1 MELSGLIFVALAVV
15 WAVVLIPKALRHHDE
30 AARTRALDTV
40 SEEARVLA
48 RRELVG
54 EQREPRLVVQRPSVP
69 APRTESPAVPVIPSP
84 RRPMDRRRLAA
95 VHRTAAAAAARR
107 RRRVLVVLQL
117 ATLGVAVGSYVGT
130 LQPWAAA
137 IPGGVVLGFL
147 VLARVL
153 VRRERA
159 RWQQALAALPAR
171 AADPE
176 PASAVDPVETTTVVA
191 ADPVDQ
197 PEAVIEV
204 VEERDEQGFAVVSGL
219 DDTASFPVGLLA
231 DPIPVEKQLWDPV
244 PVTLPTYVTKPRA
257 SRSVRTIDLNEP
269 GVASSGRNAA
279 DSALVA
285 EAATAADEPGAQRA
299 VGS

>member
-40 SEEARVLA
+40 SEDARVLA
-48 RRELVG
+48 RREIG
-54 EQREPRLVVQRPSVP
+54 DDRGARLVVEKPRVP
-69 APRTESPAVPVIPSP
+69 TPRTESPVLPTVPAP
-84 RRPMDRRRLAA
+84 RRPMDRKRLAA
-95 VHRTAAAAAARR
+95 VHRAAAAAAAKR
-107 RRRVLVVLQL
+107 RRRVFSVLLLVTL
-117 ATLGVAVGSYVGT
+117 AVGVGSYVGT

-137 IPGGVVLGFL
+137 IPAVVVVGFL

-153 VRRERA
+153 VRREHA

-171 AADPE
+171 SSGPE
-176 PASAVDPVETTTVVA
+176 PVSVVEPVETLVVA

-204 VEERDEQGFAVVSGL
+204 VEERNEQGFAVVSGL
-219 DDTASFPVGLLA
+219 EDTASFPVGLLA
-231 DPIPVEKQLWDPV
+231 DPIPAEKHLWDPV

-285 EAATAADEPGAQRA
+285 EAATATHEPGDQRA

>member
-40 SEEARVLA
+40 SEDARVLA
-48 RRELVG
+48 RREVADDG
-54 EQREPRLVVQRPSVP
+54 PRLVVQKPRIP
-69 APRTESPAVPVIPSP
+69 APRTESPAMPSVPAP
-84 RRPMDRRRLAA
+84 RRPVDRKRLAA
-95 VHRTAAAAAARR
+95 AHRAAAAAAAKR
-107 RRRVLVVLQL
+107 RRRVLAVLLL
-117 ATLGVAVGSYVGT
+117 ATLAVGAGSYTGT

-137 IPGGVVLGFL
+137 IPGALVLGFL

-153 VRRERA
+153 VRCEHA
-159 RWQQALAALPAR
+159 RWERTLADLRTAR
-171 AADPE
+171 AVE
-176 PASAVDPVETTTVVA
+176 PVAEVVETTVTEVDPVEH
-191 ADPVDQ
+191 

-204 VEERDEQGFAVVSGL
+204 VEERNEQGFAVVSGL

-231 DPIPVEKQLWDPV
+231 DPIPAKQELWDPV

-257 SRSVRTIDLNEP
+257 TRSVRTIDLNAP

-285 EAATAADEPGAQRA
+285 EAATATQGPEDQRA

>member
-1 MELSGLIFVALAVV
+1 VELSGLIFVALAVV

-54 EQREPRLVVQRPSVP
+54 ERREPRLVVPRPEVP
-69 APRTESPAVPVIPSP
+69 APRTESPVIPSP

-95 VHRTAAAAAARR
+95 VHRAAAASAARR
-107 RRRVLVVLQL
+107 RRRVLAVLL
-117 ATLGVAVGSYVGT
+117 LVTLGVAVGSYVGT

-137 IPGGVVLGFL
+137 IPAGVVLGFL

-153 VRRERA
+153 VRREHV
-159 RWQQALAALPAR
+159 RWQQALAALPGRGAE
-171 AADPE
+171 PE
-176 PASAVDPVETTTVVA
+176 PAVEHVETTVVA

-257 SRSVRTIDLNEP
+257 ARSVRTIDLNEP

-285 EAATAADEPGAQRA
+285 EAATATDEPGAQRA